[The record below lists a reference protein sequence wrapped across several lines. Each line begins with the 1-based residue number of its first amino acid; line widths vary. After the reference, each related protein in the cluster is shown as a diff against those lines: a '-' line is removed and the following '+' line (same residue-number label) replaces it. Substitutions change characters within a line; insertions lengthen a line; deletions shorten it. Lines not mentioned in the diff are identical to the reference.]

1 MDYLLDRTERLR
13 DRIDALKSHQTA
25 SNSIIATAKT
35 ELAKSAEP
43 PRRPTKTV
51 VPASPVR
58 RPRAHTTTKAD
69 RRRSSGIHEIPPID
83 ALLESLA
90 IYLDD
95 DAESNDKIKALDATL
110 RERTIKAAD
119 VAQSG
124 QESFEDVVN
133 AHFDDVRRA
142 LQLLKDSLLAESP
155 FGEVKLV
162 DPEIESSIDFLSNEA
177 RQIEDRLERAE
188 IKKGDRRS
196 ERKAEI
202 LRRWGQ

>member
-1 MDYLLDRTERLR
+1 MDRTERLR
-13 DRIDALKSHQTA
+13 GRIDALKSHQTA
-25 SNSIIATAKT
+25 SDSVLATAKT
-35 ELAKSAEP
+35 ELSKSAEP
-43 PRRPTKTV
+43 PRWPTKAV

-58 RPRAHTTTKAD
+58 RARANTGKAD
-69 RRRSSGIHEIPPID
+69 RRRSSGIQEIPPLD

-95 DAESNDKIKALDATL
+95 DAHSRDKVKALDATL
-110 RERTIKAAD
+110 RERTDKAAD

-124 QESFEDVVN
+124 QESFEEVVN

-155 FGEVKLV
+155 FAEVKLL
-162 DPEIESSIDFLSNEA
+162 DPEVESSVEFLSNEV
-177 RQIEDRLERAE
+177 RKIHERLERAE
-188 IKKGDRRS
+188 VKKGDGKS
-196 ERKAEI
+196 EKKAEI

>member
-1 MDYLLDRTERLR
+1 MKP
-13 DRIDALKSHQTA
+13 A
-25 SNSIIATAKT
+25 
-35 ELAKSAEP
+35 
-43 PRRPTKTV
+43 

-58 RPRAHTTTKAD
+58 RPRANTGKAD
-69 RRRSSGIHEIPPID
+69 RRRSSGIHEMQPID
-83 ALLESLA
+83 TLLESLA

-95 DAESNDKIKALDATL
+95 DADNGDKIKALHAVL
-110 RERTIKAAD
+110 GERTNKGVD

-124 QESFEDVVN
+124 QESFENVVN

-162 DPEIESSIDFLSNEA
+162 DPEVESSITFLSNGV
-177 RQIEDRLERAE
+177 RQIQDRLERADA
-188 IKKGDRRS
+188 KKGDGKS
-196 ERKAEI
+196 EKKAEI

>member
-1 MDYLLDRTERLR
+1 MDYLLDRSARLR
-13 DRIDALKSHQTA
+13 DRTDALKSHQTA
-25 SNSIIATAKT
+25 SNSILATAKT
-35 ELAKSAEP
+35 ELSKPADPPKRPAKPA
-43 PRRPTKTV
+43 

-58 RPRAHTTTKAD
+58 RPRANTGKVD

-95 DAESNDKIKALDATL
+95 DAEDRDKIKALDATL
-110 RERTIKAAD
+110 RERIHKGVD

-124 QESFEDVVN
+124 QESFEHVVN

-142 LQLLKDSLLAESP
+142 LQLLRDSLLAESP

-162 DPEIESSIDFLSNEA
+162 DAEVESSVDFLSNEVQ
-177 RQIEDRLERAE
+177 QIEDRLERAE
-188 IKKGDRRS
+188 VKKGNGKS
-196 ERKAEI
+196 EKKAEI
-202 LRRWGQ
+202 LRRWGR